1 MTSELTEV
9 TTPSEGREI
18 FPKRLYPFVMSQRVI
33 IKPQD
38 LEIVQT
44 NVDFRKR
51 SEGHT
56 GTIIP
61 DEEIYIP
68 EENNTE

>member
-9 TTPSEGREI
+9 KTPSDGHKF
-18 FPKRLYPFVMSQRVI
+18 FPERLYPFVMSQRVR

-38 LEIVQT
+38 LEIVQIKA
-44 NVDFRKR
+44 DFRKS
-51 SEGHT
+51 SEAHT

-61 DEEIYIP
+61 VEEIYIP